1 MKRTVFLI
9 ILFSFSLFIYGQNS
23 QNEGRIVP
31 ISQKIQNQ
39 TWLNRVTDLDFSYSI
54 LKSNFNWQ
62 SIKQEDSIRE
72 LQKLP
77 RRIGLSLPIDLNLL
91 NDIAPI
97 DEDGYYIYRCKIYAE
112 DAKKVGFVFDDFYL
126 QPGDEIYIANEN
138 GQVIGPITEAENKA
152 SRMYSTIPIN
162 GQEITLIYVKQ
173 QNSLALSRL
182 HLSEIVYI
190 YYEEKA
196 EKDLG
201 DADDCQVNINCSPE
215 GDNWQVQKRGV
226 ARIYFREGSSWY
238 LCSGTLINNTANDG
252 TPYFLTAYHC
262 GGDATAADRNVWQFY
277 FNYERPGCPNTGT
290 PPNNVITGCTYKAG
304 GDMNGGSDFQLLL
317 LSSAPSLS
325 WNPYY
330 NGWSRSTTASPS
342 GVSIHHPSGD
352 AKKISTYTQTLG
364 TGTWSG
370 GMSSAHWTVRWAQTA
385 NGWGVTEG
393 GSSGS
398 PIFDNNKR
406 IVGTLTGGSSTC
418 NNPTYQDYYGKFSKH
433 WDANGTTND
442 KKLQPWLDPLGT
454 NPTTLDGYDPN
465 NPSGVNNPQNFV
477 ATSISQTQIDLSW
490 SLNSSNNPVLLVYNT
505 TNTFGTPTNGT
516 NYNVGQTIPG
526 GGTVIY
532 KGTNTSFAHTG
543 LNAGTT
549 YYYKIFSI
557 ATGNNYSSGLTAQA
571 TTWWQGA
578 GFSLDFEACADWSTD
593 FTPWTSYD
601 GDGKDTYGS
610 SDCNFTGEGTA
621 FGFMAFNPSLAGCFD
636 THGGQRCG
644 ISICPADGTES
655 NDWIISPQI
664 QMNNNGSI
672 SFWVKSPKPG
682 TWGEETYDVLVST
695 TNNQPSSFTAIATDE
710 IAPASWTQKTYSLS
724 AYNNQTIYVAI
735 RHRATDKFMMMIDD
749 IVIDTGT
756 VSPTNPSNFTATS
769 ISQTQIDLSWS
780 LNSSNNPVLL
790 VYNTTNTFGT
800 PTNGTNY
807 NVGQTIP
814 GGGTVI
820 YKGTNTSFAHTGL
833 NAGTT
838 YYYKI
843 FSIATGNNYSSG
855 LTAQATT
862 WWQGA
867 GFSLDFEACADWS
880 TDFTPW
886 TSYDGDGKTTYQS
899 ADCDFTG
906 EGTAFGFMAFNP
918 SLAGCFDTHGGE
930 RCGVSICPADG
941 TESDDWIISPQIQM
955 NNNGSISF
963 WVKSPK
969 PGTWGEETYDV
980 LVSTTNNQPSSFTAI
995 ATDEIAPASWTQK
1008 TYSLSAYNNQTIY
1021 VAIRHRATDKFM
1033 MMIDDIV
1040 IDTGTVSP
1048 TNPVASFTYSP
1059 SNICQGAQVQ
1069 FTNTS
1074 QNATSYSWSFPGG
1087 NPSTSTQ
1094 TNPVVTFNT
1103 AGNINVTLIAFN
1115 GTISDTIIQSITV
1128 NPLPIVSASA
1138 NPSSICVGDSS
1149 IFSATGANTYNWSNG
1164 MSGSQITVSPAT
1176 SSTYTVTGTN
1186 LNGCTNTATVSITV
1200 NASPTININANPQSI
1215 CIGSSTIISASGA
1228 TTYSWSNGMSGSQ
1241 ITVSPTNTTTY
1252 TVTGTNTFNCSNT
1265 ATINI
1270 TVETMPSAGTISASD
1285 NQLCQN
1291 ELLTLTLNDY
1301 SPNSNIQWQ
1310 ISTDGISW
1318 NDIVGATSS
1327 NYNYTFTSAG
1337 IYNFRAKVSNS
1348 CTSVYSDPIIITVNP
1363 LPTPGTASA
1372 DTTTICQNNPV
1383 LLTLSGYS
1391 SGTTIQWQIS
1401 NDNLSWNDISGANS
1415 AVYNYTPTNAGTI
1428 YIRAQVTNN
1437 CGSASSNSIFI
1448 NVEAIP
1454 NGGNINAS
1462 FNTICQNDNVALIL
1476 TGQTPMTSLQ
1486 WQLSTDNITWFNISG
1501 ANASNYNFIANN
1513 LGTYYF
1519 RVIVSNNCGTATSNV
1534 VNLTVNPIPPT
1545 PTISLI
1551 SSYPPILYSN
1561 ATTGNQWYNLNGA
1574 IQGAT
1579 NQTYQVI
1586 ENGTYYVIVTENNC
1600 QSLPSDVIT
1609 INNVS
1614 IESYDNNDVIVYPI
1628 PASDMIYIQTNH
1640 TILEAILY
1648 DNLGRLIIRTNEQQ
1662 LNLENATNG
1671 VYYLI
1676 IKLQDKVINLPVM
1689 IKK

>member
-1 MKRTVFLI
+1 MINFEKNKNIIKNIIFLKNFLYFCNKIKFMCMKRTVFLI

-54 LKSNFNWQ
+54 LKSKFNWQ

-77 RRIGLSLPIDLNLL
+77 RRIGFSLPIDLNLL

-138 GQVIGPITEAENKA
+138 GQVIGPITEAENNA

-201 DADDCQVNINCSPE
+201 DAQSCQVNINCSPE

-226 ARIYFREGSSWY
+226 ARISFREGSSWY

-262 GGDATAADRNVWQFY
+262 GGDASAADRNVWQFY

-304 GDMNGGSDFQLLL
+304 GDIYGGSDFQLLL
-317 LSSAPSLS
+317 LNSSPSLS

-477 ATSISQTQIDLSW
+477 ATSISQSQINLSW

-505 TNTFGTPTNGT
+505 TNTFGTPTFGT
-516 NYNVGQTIPG
+516 DYTVGQTIPG

-532 KGTNTSFAHTG
+532 KGSNTSFAHSG

-571 TTWWQGA
+571 TTWWQGS
-578 GFSLDFEACADWSTD
+578 GFSLDFEACA
-593 FTPWTSYD
+593 
-601 GDGKDTYGS
+601 
-610 SDCNFTGEGTA
+610 N
-621 FGFMAFNPSLAGCFD
+621 
-636 THGGQRCG
+636 
-644 ISICPADGTES
+644 
-655 NDWIISPQI
+655 
-664 QMNNNGSI
+664 
-672 SFWVKSPKPG
+672 
-682 TWGEETYDVLVST
+682 
-695 TNNQPSSFTAIATDE
+695 
-710 IAPASWTQKTYSLS
+710 
-724 AYNNQTIYVAI
+724 
-735 RHRATDKFMMMIDD
+735 
-749 IVIDTGT
+749 
-756 VSPTNPSNFTATS
+756 
-769 ISQTQIDLSWS
+769 
-780 LNSSNNPVLL
+780 
-790 VYNTTNTFGT
+790 
-800 PTNGTNY
+800 
-807 NVGQTIP
+807 
-814 GGGTVI
+814 
-820 YKGTNTSFAHTGL
+820 
-833 NAGTT
+833 
-838 YYYKI
+838 
-843 FSIATGNNYSSG
+843 
-855 LTAQATT
+855 
-862 WWQGA
+862 
-867 GFSLDFEACADWS
+867 WS

-941 TESDDWIISPQIQM
+941 TESNDWIISPQIQM

-969 PGTWGEETYDV
+969 PGTWGNETYDV

-1008 TYSLSAYNNQTIY
+1008 TYSLSAYNNQAIY

>member
-138 GQVIGPITEAENKA
+138 GQVIGPITEAENNA

-505 TNTFGTPTNGT
+505 TNTFGIPTNGT

-532 KGTNTSFAHTG
+532 KGTNTSYAHTG

-724 AYNNQTIYVAI
+724 AYNNQA
-735 RHRATDKFMMMIDD
+735 
-749 IVIDTGT
+749 
-756 VSPTNPSNFTATS
+756 
-769 ISQTQIDLSWS
+769 
-780 LNSSNNPVLL
+780 
-790 VYNTTNTFGT
+790 
-800 PTNGTNY
+800 
-807 NVGQTIP
+807 
-814 GGGTVI
+814 
-820 YKGTNTSFAHTGL
+820 
-833 NAGTT
+833 
-838 YYYKI
+838 
-843 FSIATGNNYSSG
+843 
-855 LTAQATT
+855 
-862 WWQGA
+862 
-867 GFSLDFEACADWS
+867 
-880 TDFTPW
+880 
-886 TSYDGDGKTTYQS
+886 
-899 ADCDFTG
+899 
-906 EGTAFGFMAFNP
+906 
-918 SLAGCFDTHGGE
+918 
-930 RCGVSICPADG
+930 
-941 TESDDWIISPQIQM
+941 
-955 NNNGSISF
+955 
-963 WVKSPK
+963 
-969 PGTWGEETYDV
+969 
-980 LVSTTNNQPSSFTAI
+980 
-995 ATDEIAPASWTQK
+995 
-1008 TYSLSAYNNQTIY
+1008 IY

-1310 ISTDGISW
+1310 I
-1318 NDIVGATSS
+1318 
-1327 NYNYTFTSAG
+1327 
-1337 IYNFRAKVSNS
+1337 
-1348 CTSVYSDPIIITVNP
+1348 
-1363 LPTPGTASA
+1363 
-1372 DTTTICQNNPV
+1372 
-1383 LLTLSGYS
+1383 
-1391 SGTTIQWQIS
+1391 
-1401 NDNLSWNDISGANS
+1401 
-1415 AVYNYTPTNAGTI
+1415 
-1428 YIRAQVTNN
+1428 
-1437 CGSASSNSIFI
+1437 
-1448 NVEAIP
+1448 
-1454 NGGNINAS
+1454 
-1462 FNTICQNDNVALIL
+1462 
-1476 TGQTPMTSLQ
+1476 
-1486 WQLSTDNITWFNISG
+1486 
-1501 ANASNYNFIANN
+1501 
-1513 LGTYYF
+1513 
-1519 RVIVSNNCGTATSNV
+1519 
-1534 VNLTVNPIPPT
+1534 
-1545 PTISLI
+1545 
-1551 SSYPPILYSN
+1551 
-1561 ATTGNQWYNLNGA
+1561 
-1574 IQGAT
+1574 
-1579 NQTYQVI
+1579 
-1586 ENGTYYVIVTENNC
+1586 
-1600 QSLPSDVIT
+1600 
-1609 INNVS
+1609 
-1614 IESYDNNDVIVYPI
+1614 
-1628 PASDMIYIQTNH
+1628 
-1640 TILEAILY
+1640 
-1648 DNLGRLIIRTNEQQ
+1648 
-1662 LNLENATNG
+1662 
-1671 VYYLI
+1671 
-1676 IKLQDKVINLPVM
+1676 
-1689 IKK
+1689 